1 MAQFQFSTYRSEIK
15 ETAKAYGFRY
25 YCRNAQHA
33 GRWDEAY
40 QWLPKRFTTIEDV
53 VLVDDALGVLEELLH
68 AQVLQAVANEPTFQ
82 MGGDCQCKF

>member
-1 MAQFQFSTYRSEIK
+1 MTEFQFSTYRSEIK

-25 YCRNAQHA
+25 DCQNAQHA

-53 VLVDDALGVLEELLH
+53 EDDGSIYWQEG
-68 AQVLQAVANEPTFQ
+68 QVIVTVPMWLARNENYFKQTVWREY
-82 MGGDCQCKF
+82 